1 MSISTSMSSKERDR
15 CTVFFNLLLEC
26 GTFLF
31 EAAVRR
37 LKPLEMLTNVHL
49 VAYKIVSK
57 KR

>member
-1 MSISTSMSSKERDR
+1 MSSKERDR